1 MSKALIEKAFKK
13 YCETTKL
20 KVNPVCDR
28 ASRCELCKSSWLASA
43 TWQREQLEA
52 EILNKEKSWYAEFP
66 DEKSAQEV
74 FNIIKELQTE
84 NKTIREQ
91 LEAEIKALKE
101 QVTDLTNGNYKKGIH
116 TMEQLHRIVED
127 RNKTIDWWTN
137 KGFEDL
143 DKIKD
148 LQAENKTI
156 REQLIKELREWIE
169 SNKELRGYT
178 GIPDDTLNIIL
189 AKLDLLEKGGE

>member
-1 MSKALIEKAFKK
+1 MSKALIEKAFKFWWS
-13 YCETTKL
+13 
-20 KVNPVCDR
+20 
-28 ASRCELCKSSWLASA
+28 SRYLNSQHIRQAKNAFVAGA

-74 FNIIKELQTE
+74 FNIIKELQ
-84 NKTIREQ
+84 
-91 LEAEIKALKE
+91 
-101 QVTDLTNGNYKKGIH
+101 
-116 TMEQLHRIVED
+116 
-127 RNKTIDWWTN
+127 
-137 KGFEDL
+137 
-143 DKIKD
+143 
-148 LQAENKTI
+148 AENKNI